1 MQAKSSTV
9 PAEPY
14 PFELRPAECGLLII
28 DMQRDFLEPGGFG
41 EMLGNDVSQLRR
53 TIEPNRRLLA
63 AWRAAGL
70 AGRCIRARA
79 IGPTSSD
86 LPPSKKIRGRS
97 KTSIGD
103 AGPMG
108 RILVRGEAGH
118 DIIPELYPAP
128 GEPVIDKPGKG
139 AFYATDL
146 HAILQHR
153 GIKQL
158 VVTGVTTEVCVNTT
172 VREANDRG
180 YDCLVLEDC
189 VGSYFPEFQDMGL
202 KMIKAQGGIF
212 GWVSKLGRY
221 RRGDRRRLSAAPQS
235 AVSQEESDMAV
246 TTADFKPKLWVPGDW
261 NAFFGF
267 GTNILVNVLV
277 LTGLLRFVLKMP
289 DALVFGRIL
298 PALGLMLFLS
308 TVYYAWLAY
317 RWRRRPAAPTSARCR
332 PASACRTCSS
342 SRSWSCCRSCSRP
355 SDPVQAWEAGLTWVF
370 VQSFVLMAGGFIA
383 PDHPQDH
390 AARGA
395 ARLARRHFDH
405 LHLDAARRCRCSMTP
420 VIGMVCFAIILVD
433 WFGGVRY
440 FKGVPGG
447 LVAIVVGTVIAWGS
461 TSFGF
466 NYGGLSVEGLGDA
479 FSQLRLL
486 VSRCRRSATS
496 SRGFQFIGVILVTA
510 IPFGIYDL
518 VEAMDNVESA
528 AAAGDSFPTTRVL
541 TADGVISLIGCL
553 MGNPFI
559 NAVYIGHPGW
569 KAMGGR
575 IGYSAA
581 TGVMVIVLTWFGI
594 IALMMALIPV
604 VAILPILLY
613 IGMLIGSQAFQE
625 TPHAPCAGDH
635 AGDGAAD
642 RRLGQDCRSTARSA
656 PPAPTPRPSAS
667 TSSARP
673 ACSTRAWRR
682 SAAAPRSP
690 ASCSARSRCSSS
702 SASSRRRRPSP
713 LAGAIFTFFGLI
725 HAEAL
730 GIGRTPSVAMSYLG
744 IAVILLA
751 CSKYAGLAPLP
762 GEASRMHGHGDP
774 AAKPAE

>member
-14 PFELRPAECGLLII
+14 PFELRPAECALLII

-70 AGRCIRARA
+70 LVDAHPRGPSARPHRPAAGQEGARPQRDLRSATRARWA
-79 IGPTSSD
+79 ASWSAARPATTSF
-86 LPPSKKIRGRS
+86 PS
-97 KTSIGD
+97 SI
-103 AGPMG
+103 P
-108 RILVRGEAGH
+108 L
-118 DIIPELYPAP
+118 P

-146 HAILQHR
+146 HAILQNR
-153 GIKQL
+153 GITQL

-180 YDCLVLEDC
+180 YDCLVPEDC
-189 VGSYFPEFQDMGL
+189 VGSYFPEFQEMGL

-212 GWVSKLGRY
+212 GWVGQLGRH

-235 AVSQEESDMAV
+235 AVSQEERHDCHDH
-246 TTADFKPKLWVPGDW
+246 DFKPKLWVPGDW

-267 GTNILVNVLV
+267 GTNILVNLLV

-289 DALVFGRIL
+289 DELVFGRIL
-298 PALGLMLFLS
+298 PATGLMLCLS
-308 TVYYAWLAY
+308 TLYYAWLAY
-317 RWRRRPAAPTSARCR
+317 RWRKETG
-332 PASACRTCSS
+332 RTDVCAL
-342 SRSWSCCRSCSRP
+342 P
-355 SDPVQAWEAGLTWVF
+355 SGISVPHMFVVVFVIMLPILIATKDPMQAWEAGLTWVF
-370 VQSFVLMAGGFIA
+370 IQSFVLMVGGFIA

-395 ARLARRHFDH
+395 ARLAGRRLDH
-405 LHLDAARRCRCSMTP
+405 LHLDAPGRADVHDAGDRRGLLRDHPGRLVRRRALLQGRAGRPGGDRRRRRHRLGLDPLRLQLRRHDARRASRPRVS
-420 VIGMVCFAIILVD
+420 
-433 WFGGVRY
+433 
-440 FKGVPGG
+440 
-447 LVAIVVGTVIAWGS
+447 
-461 TSFGF
+461 SFGF
-466 NYGGLSVEGLGDA
+466 SYPMPAVGHVFG
-479 FSQLRLL
+479 
-486 VSRCRRSATS
+486 
-496 SRGFQFIGVILVTA
+496 GFQFLGVILVTA

-541 TADGVISLIGCL
+541 TADGVVSLIGCL

-581 TGVMVIVLTWFGI
+581 TGVAGDRAVLVRRHRADDGADPGRRDPADP
-594 IALMMALIPV
+594 ALHRHADRLAGVPGN
-604 VAILPILLY
+604 A
-613 IGMLIGSQAFQE
+613 E
-625 TPHAPCAGDH
+625 APCAGDR
-635 AGDGAAD
+635 AGAGAAD
-642 RRLGQDCRSTARSA
+642 RGLGQDCRSTTRSA
-656 PPAPTPRPSAS
+656 PPAPTPRRSAS

-673 ACSTRAWRR
+673 ACSTTAWR
-682 SAAAPRSP
+682 SWAAARSWP
-690 ASCSARSRCSSS
+690 ASSWARSRCSSS
-702 SASSRRRRPSP
+702 SATSSRRRPSP
-713 LAGAIFTFFGLI
+713 SPA
-725 HAEAL
+725 
-730 GIGRTPSVAMSYLG
+730 RCSPSSA
-744 IAVILLA
+744 
-751 CSKYAGLAPLP
+751 
-762 GEASRMHGHGDP
+762 
-774 AAKPAE
+774 